1 MNFFFLPWLQR
12 AQSDYDE
19 TCTKYELRLKEKNDE
34 IQVREREGERACL
47 LRSLWLVAMT
57 VQVL

>member
-1 MNFFFLPWLQR
+1 MLLPWLQR

-34 IQVREREGERACL
+34 IQVSEGVREGVGEGGRRGGGRCL
-47 LRSLWLVAMT
+47 APLVI
-57 VQVL
+57 VG